1 MGNMAKVLFIIGN
14 KRSGT
19 SQLVRLLNLH
29 PQVFLSHESD
39 IIWIL
44 YQFHNG
50 MPFKPFPEDSMRGM
64 QEALKRCGHLL
75 NLKNSPVENFF
86 AFQSHLMET
95 GNSWLPAMNKTFV
108 SWIGDKK
115 PFQYVDSELTGFL
128 LDNILEASFIHLVR
142 HPFSVAA
149 SAAAF
154 NKTRDGDFWQ
164 GLSLEAMVR
173 KWTENEKK
181 VLQLKKDTRA
191 HVIDIKY
198 EDLCR
203 NTGRE
208 LRRIF
213 RFLDLNV
220 DDSIVK
226 TAVRKTC
233 YTEKNIPKIRCGQET
248 LALMELYGYEPH
260 GVQKQYLKRMAINV
274 CWKIKKRF

>member
-1 MGNMAKVLFIIGN
+1 MAKVLFIIGN

-19 SQLVRLLNLH
+19 SHLVRLLNLH

-44 YQFHNG
+44 YQFHNR
-50 MPFKPFPEDSMRGM
+50 MPYAPYPEDSMRGM
-64 QEALKRCGHLL
+64 QDALKRCGHLL
-75 NLKNSPVENFF
+75 DGSNSPVENFF
-86 AFQSHLMET
+86 AFQGHLMET
-95 GNSWLPAMNKTFV
+95 GSSWLPAMKKTCV
-108 SWIGDKK
+108 SWVGDKK
-115 PFQYVDSELTGFL
+115 PFQYVDPELTGFI
-128 LDNILEASFIHLVR
+128 LDNFHEASFIHLVR

-191 HVIDIKY
+191 RVIDISY

-203 NTGRE
+203 DTGRE
-208 LRRIF
+208 LCRIF

-220 DDSIVK
+220 DDTIIK

-233 YTEKNIPKIRCGQET
+233 YTEKNIPDIQSGQET
-248 LALMELYGYEPH
+248 RSIMELYGYGPH
-260 GVQKQYLKRMAINV
+260 GVTKQYLKRMAINV
-274 CWKIKKRF
+274 CRRIKKRL